1 MFGTKI
7 LEERKSKF
15 NGELKV
21 VRTLGFG
28 THIQAEGLTQ
38 SGGLVES
45 IWKSTLKRIVNCK
58 LKIKN
63 CLILG
68 LGGGTVAKLIRKNW
82 SEARI
87 TGVDIDS
94 VMIELGKKYLNLNE
108 YKVDILIADA
118 SNLSNLSNLPNW
130 PNSKFDLIIVDLYQG
145 DKYPEKFETENY
157 IQLVRSNLTR
167 SGIVVFNRLYYG
179 DKRPQAVKFGNRLKK
194 IFSKVSWFY
203 PEANLMFLCSV

>member
-38 SGGLVES
+38 SGGIVES